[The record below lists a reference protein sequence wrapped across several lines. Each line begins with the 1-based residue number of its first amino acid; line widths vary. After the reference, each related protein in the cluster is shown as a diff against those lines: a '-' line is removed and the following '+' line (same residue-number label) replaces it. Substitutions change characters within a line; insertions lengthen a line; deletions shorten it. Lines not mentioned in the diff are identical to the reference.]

1 MRVDK
6 FYESRQ
12 SDWRK
17 LSDLLD
23 RSQNGVQQLVPEELD
38 SLSRLYRAA
47 TSDLALAQRDFP
59 QHQVTRYLN
68 QLVARA
74 HALVYRGEPLAYNR
88 LLRFATTGFPRA
100 FREALPF
107 ILVAALLF
115 LLPALASAVST
126 AVHPP
131 AARWLLPAE
140 AQDLIPMIERQE
152 LWTDIPIA
160 ERPYASSFIM
170 QNNIRVAFLAFGG
183 GILFG
188 ALTLWVMAYNG
199 LLLGAL
205 TGLTIHHNVGFELWT
220 FVIGHGVVELSV
232 IMIAGGAGLMLGWA
246 LIHPGMI
253 RRRDALTLAARK
265 AVRLLIGCVP
275 LLMIAGTIEGFISPN
290 ETIPWPVK
298 WGIGV
303 GSGVLLYS
311 YLLLSGRG
319 RSYNNVRPFSS
330 R

>member
-12 SDWRK
+12 TEWRK

-23 RSQNGVQQLVPEELD
+23 RSQNGVQQLAPEELD

-59 QHQVTRYLN
+59 QHQVTHYLN

-74 HALVYRGEPLAYNR
+74 HALVYRGEPVAYNR

-107 ILVAALLF
+107 IMVAALLF
-115 LLPALASAVST
+115 LLPAVAAAVST

-140 AQDLIPMIERQE
+140 TQNLIPMIERQE

-253 RRRDALTLAARK
+253 RRRDALTIAARK
-265 AVRLLIGCVP
+265 AVRLLVGCVP
-275 LLMIAGTIEGFISPN
+275 LLMIAGAIEGFISPN
-290 ETIPWPVK
+290 ENIPWLVK

-311 YLLLSGRG
+311 YVLLSGRE
-319 RSYNNVRPFSS
+319 RSLQ
-330 R
+330 